1 MSSTTVAEVSTHY
14 ESRLWLKG
22 ADLLQLDSIWDS
34 SGIESLRE
42 DATLT
47 IMSEMARGRFGG
59 IAHKGSLLFPDMSK
73 LEGETKTFAQLT
85 KDDKNMK
92 QKLIA
97 SKKLLALAAQNNP
110 EWLSNKLSNLSAW
123 KEFSSLATGTSG
135 PGATSVAPWTESGK
149 SLKQWFEDSASG
161 LDGAH
166 LAELHNM
173 LRSER
178 FTRKLTNSEGKPL
191 FGKARKGMRP
201 AKRDASQ
208 YATVQSISSA
218 LNPTGTD
225 ETSVQIA
232 SEVTADSEWLVKKLN
247 NMRKADGAKRKGASK
262 SSATKERSRAR
273 SKSAPTRSEK
283 PSVTQTD
290 TAASARD
297 SGYDRARPDKPKQRK
312 VKGKSDRSMSKT
324 RESRPARSEPEKS
337 EGMTTSS
344 GGQSKR
350 ANRNKRRR
358 QRKSERRTT
367 GCSDTAGAS
376 ASTGRDW
383 KHTLDGGLDSLYGEP
398 QSEDRSSL
406 TQGTGQ
412 SGPPSGY
419 DSGTSAQ
426 LQTRPPPQQWPT
438 APPQSSYGRGPQS
451 GYAVQWPSANPYGP
465 MASSGQFS
473 TGSSSSPVRTQT
485 ILCPSGIVTQNQWY
499 PDGTVV
505 RDVAG
510 NQQPVYSTATP
521 NYWSSPGYGGMS
533 FGHTPGIPVA

>member
-1 MSSTTVAEVSTHY
+1 MSSTTVAEVSTL
-14 ESRLWLKG
+14 RKPALVG
-22 ADLLQLDSIWDS
+22 RADLLQLDSIWDS

-42 DATLT
+42 DATRTL
-47 IMSEMARGRFGG
+47 MYEMARGRFGG
-59 IAHKGSLLFPDMSK
+59 IEHGGSPLFPDMSK

-290 TAASARD
+290 TAASGRD

-312 VKGKSDRSMSKT
+312 AKGKSDRSMSKT

-337 EGMTTSS
+337 EGMVSSS

-367 GCSDTAGAS
+367 GYSDTAGAS

-383 KHTLDGGLDSLYGEP
+383 KHTLDGGLDSLYTEP
-398 QSEDRSSL
+398 QSEDTQSSL

-419 DSGTSAQ
+419 DWRTSAQ
-426 LQTRPPPQQWPT
+426 LQTWPPPQQWPT
-438 APPQSSYGRGPQS
+438 APPQSSYGPSPPS
-451 GYAVQWPSANPYGP
+451 GYTVQGQFAHPFSP
-465 MASSGQFS
+465 MASVGQFS
-473 TGSSSSPVRTQT
+473 TGSSFSPVRTQT
-485 ILCPSGIVTQNQWY
+485 ISRPSGIVTKDRVY

-505 RDVAG
+505 RDEAIH
-510 NQQPVYSTATP
+510 QQPVYSTATP